1 MGNMKL
7 YKKGND
13 QSYTLGVFPTIELL
27 KHRPQDV
34 VRVVVHSSIHQNRG
48 YPMIQE
54 LCQQYHIPIDVHDRT
69 IEKLS
74 PKNNCYAIGVFK
86 IYTSPLHTGSSCC
99 FGTSYGYG
107 KYGNNH
113 AYNVRIWI

>member
-1 MGNMKL
+1 MKL

-54 LCQQYHIPIDVHDRT
+54 LSIKFFVDTD
-69 IEKLS
+69 
-74 PKNNCYAIGVFK
+74 
-86 IYTSPLHTGSSCC
+86 
-99 FGTSYGYG
+99 
-107 KYGNNH
+107 
-113 AYNVRIWI
+113 